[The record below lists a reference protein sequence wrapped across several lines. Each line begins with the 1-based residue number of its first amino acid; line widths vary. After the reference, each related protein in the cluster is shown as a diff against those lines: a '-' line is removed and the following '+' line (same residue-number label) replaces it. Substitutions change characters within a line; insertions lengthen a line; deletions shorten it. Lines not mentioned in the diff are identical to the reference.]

1 MSLTVKQKNTVFF
14 GLFGVVAFWLTV
26 VTIANLININ
36 IPDVW
41 ISYSTNECVQVLN
54 YTENDA
60 IENYTCNNLPS
71 KYNYVWVK

>member
-1 MSLTVKQKNTVFF
+1 MFF
-14 GLFGVVAFWLTV
+14 GLFGVVSFWTAV
-26 VTIANLININ
+26 ITIANLIN

-41 ISYSTNECVQVLN
+41 ISYSTNECVLVLN

-60 IENYTCNNLPS
+60 IENYSCNNLPS